1 MTFSLRLNNDLDA
14 ATLTAIAQ
22 RAEAYGFDQ
31 LWVSNDL
38 FLRSAPVLMGTL
50 AARTST
56 IRLGIGI
63 LNPYSIHPSE
73 IAMAAAT
80 LQEVSDGRFL
90 LGLAA
95 GSAEFLG
102 WAGIERPRP
111 LTRTAEAVRVV
122 RALLTGEADVSDL
135 PEWWG
140 PGSHLRFPTTQVPI
154 YVGGM
159 SPRMLEM
166 AGELA
171 DGVLALLYPPEH
183 FCEARDQVHRGAKA
197 AGRSIADIDFPACVW
212 VSVDPD
218 RDLARRAL
226 AEKIAY
232 YGASFAPYL
241 LERAGL
247 RVEDFDG
254 VAQALQESGLSAA
267 VELIDERMLSLGIAG
282 DVDEVVSRCR
292 QLQSWGAEHLSFGP
306 PLGPDVLEAVDL
318 LGSQVLPA
326 LAR

>member
-95 GSAEFLG
+95 GSA
-102 WAGIERPRP
+102 
-111 LTRTAEAVRVV
+111 
-122 RALLTGEADVSDL
+122 
-135 PEWWG
+135 
-140 PGSHLRFPTTQVPI
+140 
-154 YVGGM
+154 
-159 SPRMLEM
+159 
-166 AGELA
+166 
-171 DGVLALLYPPEH
+171 
-183 FCEARDQVHRGAKA
+183 
-197 AGRSIADIDFPACVW
+197 
-212 VSVDPD
+212 
-218 RDLARRAL
+218 
-226 AEKIAY
+226 
-232 YGASFAPYL
+232 
-241 LERAGL
+241 
-247 RVEDFDG
+247 
-254 VAQALQESGLSAA
+254 
-267 VELIDERMLSLGIAG
+267 
-282 DVDEVVSRCR
+282 
-292 QLQSWGAEHLSFGP
+292 
-306 PLGPDVLEAVDL
+306 
-318 LGSQVLPA
+318 
-326 LAR
+326 